1 MSISPTRISAPKP
14 STNIDQD
21 WSIAMKDS
29 RRKIPLEATEALK
42 KKDPEAYKLLSQLT
56 PDQLKSL
63 KAADKDKSGTLSLNE
78 VKGFLL
84 KRGQLQGGGKFDN
97 FSEALNVLFSKAA
110 GKTMDVRTPN
120 ASVLY
125 LQFNNNKSNKSAQ
138 TAEKNGLKDLVAR
151 DKDKPEFTGLDVTSE
166 FNKGPTEAQ
175 TAFRAGMQAYLDNL
189 VKTGGSMTG
198 LVISGHSNGTRMGS
212 EQPDHRYAWNLDIR
226 AELKRFK
233 DMESPPGSGT
243 FPYKKLFEST
253 EKVGLLACFQGG
265 QIEQWRE
272 LFPNATIAGTTGYS
286 PDAGSRA
293 SPAIYGACQ
302 AASEYHQDGGDFL
315 KAERVGR
322 SVPGSRSDGL
332 QGKRGLEISVPTSPA
347 ERLKSAQASFDSAK
361 ADYAKVS
368 KEIDDA
374 VKNGSSNTA
383 RMRVLYEIAKKYE
396 NAAASLTTAGGSPG
410 VDPVKARAISDR
422 LFQLRGL

>member
-1 MSISPTRISAPKP
+1 MSISPTRISGPKA

-21 WSIAMKDS
+21 WSVAMKDP
-29 RRKIPLEATEALK
+29 RRKIPLELSESLK
-42 KKDPEAYKLLSQLT
+42 KKDPDAYNALSQLT

-84 KRGQLQGGGKFDN
+84 KNGQLQGGGKFDN
-97 FSEALNVLFSKAA
+97 FAEALNVLFSKAA
-110 GKTMDVRTPN
+110 GKKVDVRTPN
-120 ASVLY
+120 ADVLY
-125 LQFNNNKSNKSAQ
+125 LQFNNNKSNKSNQ
-138 TAEKNGLKDLVAR
+138 TAEKNGLKNVVAN
-151 DKDKPEFTGLDVTSE
+151 DPDKPQFTGLDVTSE

-175 TAFRAGMQAYLDNL
+175 TAFRAGMQQYLDGL
-189 VKTGGSMTG
+189 VKNGGTMTG
-198 LVISGHSNGTRMGS
+198 LVISGHSNGTEMGS
-212 EQPDHRYAWNLDIR
+212 EGAHHMYSWNLDIR

-243 FPYKKLFEST
+243 FPYKAIFEKT

-265 QIEQWRE
+265 AVEQWRDI
-272 LFPNATIAGTTGYS
+272 FPNATIGGTTGYS

-302 AASEYHQDGGDFL
+302 AASQYHQDGGDFL
-315 KAERVGR
+315 KAEKVGR

-332 QGKRGLEISVPTSPA
+332 QGERGLQISVPSSPA
-347 ERLKSAQASFDSAK
+347 ERLKVAQASFDSAK
-361 ADYAKVS
+361 TEYAKVS

-374 VKNGSSNTA
+374 VKNGSTDKK

-396 NAAASLTTAGGSPG
+396 NAAAGLTAAGGSPG
-410 VDPVKARAISDR
+410 VDPVKAQAVSAR
-422 LFQLRGL
+422 LCRLRGL